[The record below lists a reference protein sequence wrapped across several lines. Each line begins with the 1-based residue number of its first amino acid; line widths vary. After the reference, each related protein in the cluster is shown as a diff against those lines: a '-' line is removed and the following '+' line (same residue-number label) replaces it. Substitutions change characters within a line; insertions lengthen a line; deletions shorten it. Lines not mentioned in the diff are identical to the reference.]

1 MGLVLNASSSQP
13 CPNDDLLAGLH
24 QTPQQPPPQVGPQNK
39 PHPLPYSS
47 VLGSLPPHGLWPF
60 KIKKPS
66 PLPSTDRSACFAELP
81 KTLRPRLSRLDRF
94 NFRSQLQ
101 IYFFNYTTS
110 QPLHSALQVFCIAL
124 RPTVS
129 GRVLTLHEFE
139 LLVLVR
145 H

>member
-1 MGLVLNASSSQP
+1 MPERRPLGWPSPDSTTTAS
-13 CPNDDLLAGLH
+13 AGRSAK
-24 QTPQQPPPQVGPQNK
+24 QTPSTAKLFHPQ
-39 PHPLPYSS
+39 LPAQIE
-47 VLGSLPPHGLWPF
+47 SLPPHGLWPF

-66 PLPSTDRSACFAELP
+66 PLQSTDRSACFSELP

-110 QPLHSALQVFCIAL
+110 QPLYSALQFFCIDL
-124 RPTVS
+124 RPTVF
-129 GRVLTLHEFE
+129 GRVLTLHKFE
-139 LLVLVR
+139 LLVMVR